1 MAAASFN
8 ARLRAL
14 MRAPYALIHLDT
26 HEEERAVDLVHQLA
40 AHEQRPVW
48 EWSSTQGFGPESGL
62 LRGDLR
68 EALEQI
74 LGSDQPGVFIFKD
87 AARELDD
94 VVLRRR
100 VKELEHACAQQRK
113 TLIFIGPESLEHID
127 LNKHLTRI
135 VMPLPGRT
143 ILHLTAQGVFE
154 QGFDEGLLEAIVNGA
169 LGLTQRE
176 AWRAFYR
183 VKQQHQESL
192 ALNKP
197 FDVESSILEE
207 KQRIIGNNDALEFQ
221 PLKESLSDVGGLGD
235 LKKWLG
241 ERQSAFSEE
250 ARRFG
255 LPAPKG
261 LLLVGVQ
268 GCGKSLT
275 AKAVGRYWGLPLLR
289 LDLGRVF
296 EGRRSPEETLR
307 EALQTSEALAPC
319 VLWLDEIEKGFA
331 QDSDGRATRVLG
343 GLLTWLQEKAAP
355 VFMVATANQVD
366 ELPPELLRKGRF
378 DEIFFVDLPDIHD
391 RKEILKIHLKARQR
405 TMSEEVIEDLAA
417 RCEHFSGAELEQ
429 VVISALYMAF
439 AAKREVE
446 VDDLKEAAREL
457 VPLYQTYEEQ
467 IKALRDWASNR
478 ARPAAAKRRVLD
490 MFRSP

>member
-1 MAAASFN
+1 MSSSFT

-26 HEEERAVDLVHQLA
+26 HEEQRAVDLVHQLA
-40 AHEQRPVW
+40 THEQRPVW

-74 LGSDQPGVFIFKD
+74 LQSDQPGVFIFKD
-87 AARELDD
+87 AASELQDI
-94 VVLRRR
+94 VLRRR
-100 VKELEHACAQQRK
+100 VKELEHACAQQHK
-113 TLIFIGPESLEHID
+113 TLIFVGPETLEHVD
-127 LNKHLTRI
+127 LSKHITRL
-135 VMPLPGRT
+135 VMPLPGRA
-143 ILHLTAQGVFE
+143 ILQHTARGVFD
-154 QGFDEGLLEAIVNGA
+154 QSFDEELVEAVVNGA

-183 VKQQHQESL
+183 VMQQYQDSR

-197 FDVESSILEE
+197 FDVETSILEE

-221 PLKESLSDVGGLGD
+221 PLKETLSDVGGLGD

-241 ERQSAFSEE
+241 ERERAFSEE

-331 QDSDGRATRVLG
+331 QDSDGRSMRVLG
-343 GLLTWLQEKAAP
+343 GLLTWLQEKSAP
-355 VFMVATANQVD
+355 VFMVATANQV
-366 ELPPELLRKGRF
+366 EALPPELLRKGRF

-391 RKEILKIHLKARQR
+391 RKEILKIHLQR
-405 TMSEEVIEDLAA
+405 RKRAMSDEVVEQLAT
-417 RCEHFSGAELEQ
+417 RCDHFSGAELEQ
-429 VVISALYMAF
+429 VVISGLYMAF
-439 AAKREVE
+439 AAGRELTP
-446 VDDLKEAAREL
+446 DDLVEAAREL

-490 MFRSP
+490 MFRQT

>member
-1 MAAASFN
+1 MSFTTQ
-8 ARLRAL
+8 LRAL
-14 MRAPYALIHLDT
+14 MRAPYALLHIHT
-26 HEEERAVDLVHQLA
+26 HEELRAVETIHRIALHDK
-40 AHEQRPVW
+40 RPVW
-48 EWSSTQGFGPESGL
+48 EWSSTQGFGPESGM

-74 LGSDQPGVFIFKD
+74 LQSEHHGIFLFKD
-87 AARELDD
+87 AVPELED

-100 VKELEHACAQQRK
+100 VKELEVACAEHHK
-113 TLIFIGPESLEHID
+113 TLIFIGPQSIAYPDLQKSLTTLE
-127 LNKHLTRI
+127 
-135 VMPLPGRT
+135 MPLPGRA
-143 ILHLTAQGVFE
+143 ILEHTASQVFSEDHQLTPE
-154 QGFDEGLLEAIVNGA
+154 QIQAIVNGA

-176 AWRAFYR
+176 AWRAFHR
-183 VKQQHQESL
+183 VKQQHHAASL
-192 ALNKP
+192 LHKP
-197 FDVESSILEE
+197 YDIESSILEE
-207 KQRIIGNNDALEFQ
+207 KQRIIGENDALEFQ
-221 PLKESLSDVGGLGD
+221 PLKEGLKDVGGLNN

-241 ERQSAFSEE
+241 ERKSAFGEE

-307 EALQTSEALAPC
+307 EALQTSQALSPC
-319 VLWLDEIEKGFA
+319 VLWIDEIEKGFA
-331 QDSDGRATRVLG
+331 QDGDGRATRVLG
-343 GLLTWLQEKAAP
+343 GLLTWLQEKNEP

-366 ELPPELLRKGRF
+366 ALPPELLRKGRF

-391 RKEILKIHLKARQR
+391 RKAILEIHLDKRKRKVAP
-405 TMSEEVIEDLAA
+405 EVIEDLAV
-417 RCEHFSGAELEQ
+417 RCEYFSGAEIEQ

-439 AAKREVE
+439 AAERDLTTEDLVE
-446 VDDLKEAAREL
+446 ATREL
-457 VPLYQTYEEQ
+457 VPLYKTYEEQ
-467 IKALRDWASNR
+467 IKALRDWALDR
-478 ARPAAAKRRVLD
+478 ARPAASRRRVLD
-490 MFRSP
+490 MFNA